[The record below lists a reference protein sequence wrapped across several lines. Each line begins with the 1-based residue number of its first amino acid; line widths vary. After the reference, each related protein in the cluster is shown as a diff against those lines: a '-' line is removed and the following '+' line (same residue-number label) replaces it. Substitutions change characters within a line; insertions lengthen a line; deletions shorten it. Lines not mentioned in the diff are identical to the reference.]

1 MSLPIL
7 PGAEPWTHDGGPAG
21 ALCIHG
27 FTGSPS
33 SMRGIAEAYAAAGFT
48 VELPRLP
55 GHGTTVED
63 MITTGW
69 DDWSGAVLAAYER
82 LAARCE
88 RVVAAG
94 LSMGGALALWLA
106 QERAE
111 LAGVVAVNPA
121 TQQQAPEVIELL
133 KGMIVGGEDR
143 MPGIG
148 SDIAMPDV
156 VEVAYPGTPLAP
168 LLELMRGLSLIE
180 GHYGER
186 RQPLLLLSSR
196 EDHVVAPEQGDVLA
210 GAWGGPLHRVRLE
223 RSYHVATMDFDAE
236 LIEAEAVAFGRRVC
250 GVTAG

>member
-1 MSLPIL
+1 MSLPLL
-7 PGAEPWTHDGGPAG
+7 PGAEPWSHTGGPLG

-33 SMRGIAEAYAAAGFT
+33 SMRGIADAFAGAGFS

-69 DDWSGAVLAAYER
+69 ADWSGEVLAAYDR
-82 LAARCE
+82 LTARCE

-106 QERAE
+106 QQRPD

-121 TQQQAPEVIELL
+121 TRQQAPEVLAML
-133 KGMIVGGEDR
+133 KDMIAGGTDR

-148 SDIAMPDV
+148 SDIAKPDV

-168 LLELMRGLSLIE
+168 LLGLMDGLAGIE
-180 GHYGER
+180 GDYGAR

-196 EDHVVAPEQGDVLA
+196 EDHVVDPVQGDFLA
-210 GAWGGPLHRVRLE
+210 GAWGGPLQRVRLE

-236 LIEAEAVAFGRRVC
+236 LIETEAVAFARRVC
-250 GVTAG
+250 VATAG

>member
-1 MSLPIL
+1 MTLPIL
-7 PGAEPWTHDGGPAG
+7 PGAEPWTHDGGPVG

-69 DDWSGAVLAAYER
+69 DDWTGEVLAAYER
-82 LAARCE
+82 LAARCGK
-88 RVVAAG
+88 VVAAG

-106 QERAE
+106 QEKAE

-133 KGMIVGGEDR
+133 KGMVAAGEDR

-148 SDIAMPDV
+148 SDIAMPGV

-168 LLELMRGLSLIE
+168 LLELMRGLSQIE

-196 EDHVVAPEQGDVLA
+196 EDHVVAPEQGDALA
-210 GAWGGPLHRVRLE
+210 GAWGGPLQRVRLE
-223 RSYHVATMDFDAE
+223 RSYHVATMDYDAG

-250 GVTAG
+250 GVLAG